1 VFGLE
6 IGFLDEYWMAL
17 EIGQVVWMVGMIQAS
32 ILLSDF
38 DPSLHLREVA
48 GDGGAIGH
56 VYLRKF
62 C

>member
-1 VFGLE
+1 MFGLE
-6 IGFLDEYWMAL
+6 IGFLNGYSLAL
-17 EIGQVVWMVGMIQAS
+17 EIGKVVWMVRLIQAY

-38 DPSLHLREVA
+38 DPSLQLREVA
-48 GDGGAIGH
+48 GDGSAIRH